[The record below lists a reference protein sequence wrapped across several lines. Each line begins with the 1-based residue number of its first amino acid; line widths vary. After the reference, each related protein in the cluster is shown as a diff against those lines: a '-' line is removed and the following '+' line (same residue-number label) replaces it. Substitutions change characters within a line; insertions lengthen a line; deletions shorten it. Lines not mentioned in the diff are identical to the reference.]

1 MVGERATKRGCRPAA
16 GSFRPMFQFIIS
28 AVGEAANGSLERLSQ
43 WTLPVSGQVID
54 TLPDTD
60 GEGWL
65 YATLDAAA
73 PYTVPAPAGTEE
85 DARTVMVTDVLLRP
99 HFLDEEPSPGMRSFP
114 MDFAVVLDPAMRES
128 GVIDL
133 SRVDFIGVV
142 EVDETP
148 ETPAGYDGGAV
159 DYPMLDAAVDVAAE
173 AASPDSDSDTDTV
186 VGTEPQVVEDL
197 ARRHGTATA
206 GHRLGLEVTP
216 AAEDYRTVEKLAIRV
231 DAPDYSPRGLA
242 DQAPPRVTA
251 PVDDDHLA
259 PLPDTYLA
267 NEGRRPS
274 SRGRKT
280 LLAAA
285 AGATL
290 LITLGVGLLGMGS
303 RDSKPDAAPR
313 VTPTTTTRTS
323 TPVVPPPPPPPPS
336 RESLNRVTT
345 ALPPGYPKGS
355 CTPAAD
361 TEAGGFATL
370 ACGRNG
376 DAGGPA
382 SGTYTGFSSPVSL
395 AAAFDRA
402 VAASSQRD
410 CPGETPLQSPGPW
423 RRNAT
428 PEKVAGTLFC
438 GMRGQ
443 SPVVIWSNTERLTLS
458 IVQGAPEVPDLP
470 ALYGWWT
477 QHS

>member
-1 MVGERATKRGCRPAA
+1 M
-16 GSFRPMFQFIIS
+16 
-28 AVGEAANGSLERLSQ
+28 
-43 WTLPVSGQVID
+43 
-54 TLPDTD
+54 
-60 GEGWL
+60 
-65 YATLDAAA
+65 
-73 PYTVPAPAGTEE
+73 
-85 DARTVMVTDVLLRP
+85 
-99 HFLDEEPSPGMRSFP
+99 
-114 MDFAVVLDPAMRES
+114 
-128 GVIDL
+128 
-133 SRVDFIGVV
+133 
-142 EVDETP
+142 
-148 ETPAGYDGGAV
+148 
-159 DYPMLDAAVDVAAE
+159 
-173 AASPDSDSDTDTV
+173 
-186 VGTEPQVVEDL
+186 
-197 ARRHGTATA
+197 RRHGPATT
-206 GHRLGLEVTP
+206 EVTP
-216 AAEDYRTVEKLAIRV
+216 AAGDYRTAPAPPGRF
-231 DAPDYSPRGLA
+231 DAPVFSPPSFV

-251 PVDDDHLA
+251 PVDNDLFA
-259 PLPDTYLA
+259 PLSDTYLA

-336 RESLNRVTT
+336 RESLNRVTA
-345 ALPPGYPKGS
+345 ALPPGYSKGS